1 MDLQKKLDGV
11 FIKYA
16 CAVFLVSF
24 VLVCAAYYI
33 NVYFLSGSLRGNSG
47 FAEDDADGLA
57 FVLFMGVDR
66 REGDVGR
73 TDTLMLAAIDE
84 DQGSMTLLSIPRDT
98 RVLVGDY
105 GYDKINH
112 AYAYGGHALTL
123 ASVQD
128 LMGVPVQHYILIDTT
143 VFERMVDAVGGV
155 DITVEK
161 RMYYEDPWD
170 DHGGLVIDLE
180 PGTQHMDGAHAI
192 QYVRYRDG
200 EGDIGRIARQ
210 QHFMQAV
217 STQIVSPQVLPRLP
231 VIVEE
236 LYKAVETDL
245 SVRQL
250 VTLVQRFKDAS
261 PHGITMQTVTG
272 TPAYLGDVSFWIPDI
287 TATRMALFE
296 GVGKIFSESL
306 LQRAEQDD
314 AGYRAGMPDRL
325 RVMADSKQQAG
336 LASAEE
342 LLAEGDRMHES
353 KQSHMAEKYDG
364 TSNVL
369 IHDKEASVP
378 EDISVMVINSSG
390 IDGAGAAA
398 ADILRAKGFRISSV
412 ETGRSSDRPKTAVMT
427 AEEYVDLF
435 YGMPFPC
442 VIMPV
447 DGAGAHQAI
456 LYIGHDYRGSEQKDR
471 EN

>member
-16 CAVFLVSF
+16 CAIFLVSF
-24 VLVCAAYYI
+24 VLVYAAYYM
-33 NVYFLSGSLRGNSG
+33 NAYFLSGSLRGSSG
-47 FAEDDADGLA
+47 FYKEDADGLA

-84 DQGSMTLLSIPRDT
+84 EQGRMTLLSIPRDT

-128 LMGVPVQHYILIDTT
+128 LMGVPIQHYILIDTT

-170 DHGGLVIDLE
+170 DHGGLIIDLE
-180 PGTQHMDGAHAI
+180 PGAQHMDGAHAI

-200 EGDIGRIARQ
+200 EGDMGRIVRQ

-217 STQIVSPQVLPRLP
+217 SAQIVSPQVLPRLP
-231 VIVEE
+231 IIVEE

-250 VTLVQRFKDAS
+250 VTLVQRFKDTS
-261 PHGITMQTVTG
+261 HRGITMQTVTG

-287 TATRMALFE
+287 TATRMAFFE
-296 GVGKIFSESL
+296 GAGKIFSESL
-306 LQRAEQDD
+306 LQRAEQDT

-325 RVMADSKQQAG
+325 RVMADSEQQTG
-336 LASAEE
+336 LPSAAE
-342 LLAEGDRMHES
+342 LLAEGDRMHEN
-353 KQSHMAEKYDG
+353 KQSHTVEEYDDA
-364 TSNVL
+364 SNVQT
-369 IHDKEASVP
+369 HDKEASVP

-398 ADILRAKGFRISSV
+398 ADILRGKGFRISSV

-427 AEEYVDLF
+427 AEEHVALF

-447 DGAGAHQAI
+447 EGAGACQAI